1 MKTLIIAM
9 LLTLTAAASAQSAA
23 HPLPRQTDSAILI
36 DELPNM
42 KSDLAEL
49 RAMLNVLASQESS
62 ADLRTSAALQTNRK
76 MWQVVIARLSELTQ
90 RLDALEKQRT
100 GERDKSNAQ

>member
-1 MKTLIIAM
+1 MKLFTLLAV
-9 LLTLTAAASAQSAA
+9 LFAATLVCAQTTSKPQPSQAD
-23 HPLPRQTDSAILI
+23 TNTILI

-62 ADLRTSAALQTNRK
+62 ADMRTSAALQTNRK

-90 RLDALEKQRT
+90 RIDAMEH
-100 GERDKSNAQ
+100 AQNTQQK

>member
-1 MKTLIIAM
+1 MKTFA
-9 LLTLTAAASAQSAA
+9 LLSILFVTTLACAQSAA
-23 HPLPRQTDSAILI
+23 RPSQLAHADSNTILI

-62 ADLRTSAALQTNRK
+62 ADMRTSAALQTNRK
-76 MWQVVIARLSELTQ
+76 MWQVVIARLAEITQ
-90 RLDALEKQRT
+90 RIDAMEKRQLPPA
-100 GERDKSNAQ
+100 K

>member
-1 MKTLIIAM
+1 MKTLT
-9 LLTLTAAASAQSAA
+9 LLAILFATTVIYAQSPSKPQPPHA
-23 HPLPRQTDSAILI
+23 DSNTLLVE
-36 DELPNM
+36 ELPNM

-49 RAMLNVLASQESS
+49 RAMLNVLASQESG

-76 MWQVVIARLSELTQ
+76 MWQVVIARLAELTQ

-100 GERDKSNAQ
+100 EFPQDPK

>member
-1 MKTLIIAM
+1 MKTVT
-9 LLTLTAAASAQSAA
+9 LLAILFATTFVYAQAPSKPQPIRAG
-23 HPLPRQTDSAILI
+23 TDTVLI

-49 RAMLNVLASQESS
+49 RAMLNVLASQESG

-76 MWQVVIARLSELTQ
+76 MWQVVIARLAELTQ
-90 RLDALEKQRT
+90 RLDALDKQRT
-100 GERDKSNAQ
+100 EVPQNPK

>member
-1 MKTLIIAM
+1 MKHFALLAILFVTTLAC
-9 LLTLTAAASAQSAA
+9 AQSASRPSQPA
-23 HPLPRQTDSAILI
+23 HAATNTILI

-62 ADLRTSAALQTNRK
+62 ADMRTSAALQTNRK
-76 MWQVVIARLSELTQ
+76 MWQVVIARLAEMTQ
-90 RLDALEKQRT
+90 RIDAMEKRQLLPA
-100 GERDKSNAQ
+100 K

>member
-1 MKTLIIAM
+1 MKTLT
-9 LLTLTAAASAQSAA
+9 LLATLFATTFVYAQTPSKPQPTHAG
-23 HPLPRQTDSAILI
+23 TDTVLI

-49 RAMLNVLASQESS
+49 RAMLNVLASQESG

-76 MWQVVIARLSELTQ
+76 MWQVVIARLAELTQ
-90 RLDALEKQRT
+90 RLDTLEKQRT
-100 GERDKSNAQ
+100 ETPQNPK

>member
-1 MKTLIIAM
+1 MKTYALLIILFA
-9 LLTLTAAASAQSAA
+9 TTFACAQSTSKPSQPA
-23 HPLPRQTDSAILI
+23 HADTDTILI

-62 ADLRTSAALQTNRK
+62 ADMRTSAALQTNRK
-76 MWQVVIARLSELTQ
+76 MWQVVIARLAELTQ
-90 RLDALEKQRT
+90 RIDAIEQHAHEPQKN
-100 GERDKSNAQ
+100 K

>member
-1 MKTLIIAM
+1 MKTLALLL
-9 LLTLTAAASAQSAA
+9 LLTTTALAQAPHPPSKTPQPDA
-23 HPLPRQTDSAILI
+23 HAILI

-49 RAMLNVLASQESS
+49 RSLLNVMASQESA

-90 RLDALEKQRT
+90 RVDALEKQRR
-100 GERDKSNAQ
+100 ESKK

>member
-1 MKTLIIAM
+1 MKTLT
-9 LLTLTAAASAQSAA
+9 LLAILLATTYVYPQAPSK
-23 HPLPRQTDSAILI
+23 PRPTNADTDTILI

-49 RAMLNVLASQESS
+49 RAMLNVLASQESG

-76 MWQVVIARLSELTQ
+76 MWQVVIARLAELTQ
-90 RLDALEKQRT
+90 RLDTLEKQRT
-100 GERDKSNAQ
+100 EATRNPK